1 MRVGA
6 ARYNTLQN
14 WLQVAAKNV
23 GRNGMD
29 SPKGHFNN
37 EESENAQLD
46 LAFIKPESVYSYDF
60 YDEYGNVILEAHV
73 PFSESLLKHLKKDNI
88 KYLYY
93 DPRKK
98 KEAEESPVSALI
110 NEELQK
116 ETYQNARELLDYVRD
131 IYNYSP
137 EKGLSKVHIQKSR
150 DLVDKILTAIE
161 TNEDGIFNPLI
172 KLRDLDEYD
181 YNHSTNVSIL
191 GALLATK
198 LEFSREIRSA
208 MGLGGLFHDLG
219 KTSIAK
225 DILSKVENLSE
236 EEFDIIKEHPH
247 VGYKLVENN
256 PHMHELEKQIVLLH
270 HERADGNGYPYGMD
284 SDHYA
289 NRIPKEV
296 RLLSLCDVYAALVS
310 KRPYGEP
317 FSSREGLRLMLNM
330 VYAPYKKVYHFL
342 PVDFRD
348 FIRALGFKLDSGSF
362 FIGAG
367 DLVRLDSGE
376 VAIIEEM
383 NKLYPLNPK
392 IRVLTNKEK
401 QPLKRQV
408 QIDMLKNYTSYIANV
423 FEKKQKEA

>member
-1 MRVGA
+1 MESGRVLSCNGVSVGDS
-6 ARYNTLQN
+6 N
-14 WLQVAAKNV
+14 NV
-23 GRNGMD
+23 RRRGMD
-29 SPKGHFNN
+29 SPREPLNKDQ
-37 EESENAQLD
+37 SENAQLD
-46 LAFIKPESVYSYDF
+46 LAFIKPDSVYSYDF
-60 YDEYGNVILEAHV
+60 FDEYGNVILEAHV
-73 PFSESLLKHLKKDNI
+73 PFSDSLLKHLKKDNI

-93 DPRKK
+93 DPRQK
-98 KEAEESPVSALI
+98 KESEKSGTALI
-110 NEELQK
+110 DEKLQQ
-116 ETYQNARELLDYVRD
+116 ETYQNARDLLDYVRD

-137 EKGLSKVHIQKSR
+137 EQGLSRAKIEKSR
-150 DLVDKILTAIE
+150 ELVNKILVEIE
-161 TNEDGIFNPLI
+161 KNEDGVFNPLV

-198 LEFSREIRSA
+198 LEFSRDIRSA

-225 DILSKVENLSE
+225 EILSKVENLSE

-270 HERADGNGYPYGMD
+270 HERADGNGYPYGLD

-289 NRIPKEV
+289 NRVPKEV
-296 RLLSLCDVYAALVS
+296 RLMSLCDVYAALVS

-317 FSSREGLRLMLNM
+317 FSSKDGLRLMLNM
-330 VYAPYKKVYHFL
+330 VYAPFKKVYHFL

-362 FIGAG
+362 FIGPG

-392 IRVLTNKEK
+392 IRILTNKDK

-423 FEKKQKEA
+423 FEKKQKET